1 MNGTPDTVAGHPA
14 APDAASGT
22 LAPLPTL
29 AEATAVWLRIGCLS
43 FGGAA
48 AQIAMLH
55 KVVVEEK
62 RWVEE
67 RRFLDALN
75 YCTLLPGPE
84 AQQLASY
91 LGFILHGVRGGVLAG
106 LLSLLLLIGL
116 ALAVAYPNLPEIS
129 GLTDYRPKLP
139 LRVLS
144 ADMEPSL
151 LSRPKA
157 RKSLGALVGSTWYLW
172 P

>member
-1 MNGTPDTVAGHPA
+1 MNGTPDTVAGDPA

-75 YCTLLPGPE
+75 YLYVAVHDGLNFAHVQSWSSQSVE
-84 AQQLASY
+84 
-91 LGFILHGVRGGVLAG
+91 FI
-106 LLSLLLLIGL
+106 
-116 ALAVAYPNLPEIS
+116 
-129 GLTDYRPKLP
+129 
-139 LRVLS
+139 
-144 ADMEPSL
+144 
-151 LSRPKA
+151 
-157 RKSLGALVGSTWYLW
+157 
-172 P
+172 